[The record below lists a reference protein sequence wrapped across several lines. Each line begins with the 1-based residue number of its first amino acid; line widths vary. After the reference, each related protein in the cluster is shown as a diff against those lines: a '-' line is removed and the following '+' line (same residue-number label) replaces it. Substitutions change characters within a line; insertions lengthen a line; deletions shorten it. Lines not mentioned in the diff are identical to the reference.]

1 LTSVKLIPYPL
12 WVTVA
17 PLGSELLCTWLSP
30 SEILLP
36 VSLPWEI
43 LLSLLTDVL
52 MLKNNFISYICGFI
66 INVLC
71 SSKNSFKFVYRI
83 THNNMVIK
91 RPPPP
96 KRSSQSSEIRTSHN
110 DTRTHSEARSSHS
123 DRSSHSSESNMRKI
137 IVLNLNILFIR
148 NFQILLI
155 RNKILWSYKETKCIK
170 KVLIN

>member
-1 LTSVKLIPYPL
+1 MNPQIYEIKLFFDQVKIIVLNLNIL
-12 WVTVA
+12 FIKNFQ
-17 PLGSELLCTWLSP
+17 
-30 SEILLP
+30 ILLIRNK
-36 VSLPWEI
+36 I
-43 LLSLLTDVL
+43 LW
-52 MLKNNFISYICGFI
+52 SY
-66 INVLC
+66 

-123 DRSSHSSESNMRKI
+123 DRSSHSSESNMRTSVSSDRRI
-137 IVLNLNILFIR
+137 SL
-148 NFQILLI
+148 